1 MKDIFCFIPAKS
13 NSNRLKNKNCHLL
26 NGKPL
31 FYYPISAAIKSGIFD
46 KNGIIVS
53 SDSNEIIS
61 KSEKYGA
68 VAPYLRPKHLSRDPS
83 GVYDVLIHFLNKF
96 PLYKKYKYV
105 CILLP
110 TSPLTDYSDII
121 LSFKNIKNS
130 NFSCLMSISESQ
142 HNAHLSV
149 VVNNEI
155 IKPLFEDKILIK
167 SSDLEK
173 TYHLNGAIHIVKINE
188 LLKKQTYIIHPI
200 LGYEMPFERSVDVD
214 EKKDIQLAEFII
226 SQKC

>member
-13 NSNRLKNKNCHLL
+13 NSNRLKNKNSHLL

-31 FYYPISAAIKSGIFD
+31 FYYPIDAALKSGIFD

-53 SDSNEIIS
+53 TDSNEIKS
-61 KSEKYGA
+61 ESEKYGA
-68 VAPYLRPKHLSRDPS
+68 IAPYLRPKHLSRDPS
-83 GVYDVLIHFLNKF
+83 GVYDVLIHFLNIF
-96 PLYKKYKYV
+96 PSYKKYQYV

-110 TSPLTDYSDII
+110 TSPLTHHSDII
-121 LSFKNIKNS
+121 SSFNNIKKS

-142 HNAHLSV
+142 HNAQLSV
-149 VVNNEI
+149 VLDNQI

-173 TYHLNGAIHIVKINE
+173 TYHLNGAIHIVKMSE
-188 LLKKQTYIIHPI
+188 LLKKETYIIHPI
-200 LGYEMPFERSVDVD
+200 LGYKMPFERSVDVD